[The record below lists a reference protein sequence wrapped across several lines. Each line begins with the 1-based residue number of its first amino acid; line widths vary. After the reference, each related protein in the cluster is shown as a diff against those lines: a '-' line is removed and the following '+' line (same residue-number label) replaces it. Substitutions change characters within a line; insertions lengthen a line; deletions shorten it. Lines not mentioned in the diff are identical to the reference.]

1 MFNCKILVFSKTQ
14 IINICLVN
22 DVWKNQDFFRIWKKK
37 IVKQVYLFIENVY
50 T

>member
-1 MFNCKILVFSKTQ
+1 MMFGKT
-14 IINICLVN
+14 
-22 DVWKNQDFFRIWKKK
+22 RIFLGFGKKK